1 MVDIVTKV
9 DAYGRER
16 VQEKDF
22 DESRRVVRVVPK
34 NADIR
39 KYIKHPRTKV
49 GFLAEG
55 SAEWPNDTFTKRRI
69 ADGDVTIE
77 APASTSQVG
86 EQRAIEQKTGDE
98 TAAKSET

>member
-1 MVDIVTKV
+1 MIDIVTKV
-9 DAYGRER
+9 DAYGREH

-22 DESRRVVRVVPK
+22 NDSRRVVRVVPK

-49 GFLAEG
+49 GFMAEG

-77 APASTSQVG
+77 QPAAVQAS
-86 EQRAIEQKTGDE
+86 EPRPRIEQK
-98 TAAKSET
+98 KSE

>member
-9 DAYGRER
+9 DAYGREH

-22 DESRRVVRVVPK
+22 NESRRVVRVVPK

-39 KYIKHPRTKV
+39 KYIKHPKTKV

-69 ADGDVTIE
+69 ADGDVTILE
-77 APASTSQVG
+77 SRPVAAAPAIEHKSGS
-86 EQRAIEQKTGDE
+86 RAT
-98 TAAKSET
+98 KSET